1 MLRIENVSKSYKKQ
15 IAVQNLNVDVHKGE
29 VFVLLGPTGAGKTT
43 TLRMISG
50 LTTPDEGKIFFNNE
64 DITAMPPQARNVAFV
79 FEGLNLFPTYTVYD
93 NIAFALRS
101 PIYSETEDEIKSRI
115 DKVSRDLHI
124 DHLLNRKP
132 DTMSGGEIQRV
143 AIARA
148 LVRRPELYLL
158 DEPLSN
164 LDLKLREELRAELKE
179 LHQIYQSTII
189 YATHDYIGAVS
200 IADRIGI
207 FYEGRIHQVG
217 SQAELYKN
225 PLSTVVATLMG
236 NPAMNLLTVFRD
248 GKRFVAQQDPQVYF
262 ELPESATN
270 QLNISRQPI
279 LLGLWPEDI
288 QISLSPIDGYI
299 KSRLY
304 GQEYRGTDRIISLAV
319 GDETL
324 KKMVGTEFEGRYGDD
339 CWFNYNAEK
348 VFVFDPSTGQSLR
361 TN

>member
-1 MLRIENVSKSYKKQ
+1 MLRLENLSKSFKKQ
-15 IAVQNLNVDVHKGE
+15 IAVQGLNIEVEKGE

-50 LTTPDEGKIFFNNE
+50 LTAPDDGKIYINNE
-64 DITAMPPQARNVAFV
+64 DITAVPPQARNVTFV
-79 FEGLNLFPTYTVYD
+79 FEGLNLFTTFTVYD

-101 PIYSETEDEIKSRI
+101 PVYTEPESEIKSRI
-115 DKVSRDLHI
+115 GKVSKDLHI

-179 LHQIYQSTII
+179 LHQIYESTIV

-207 FYEGRIHQVG
+207 LYEGRLHQIG
-217 SQAELYKN
+217 SQVELHSN
-225 PLSTVVATLMG
+225 PSSTVVATLMG
-236 NPAMNLLTVFRD
+236 NPAMNLLTVVRD
-248 GKRFVAQQDPQVYF
+248 GKRFVAQQNSQVYF
-262 ELPESATN
+262 ELSESATN
-270 QLNISRQPI
+270 QLNSSRQSF

-288 QISLSPIDGYI
+288 KISLTPKAGFI
-299 KSRLY
+299 KSQLY
-304 GQEYRGTDRIISLAV
+304 GQEYRGTDRIINLAV

-324 KKMVGTEFEGRYGDD
+324 KKMVSTEFEGRFGDE
-339 CWFNYNAEK
+339 CWFSCDSEK
-348 VFVFDPSTGQSLR
+348 IFLFDPSTGQRS
-361 TN
+361 

>member
-1 MLRIENVSKSYKKQ
+1 MLRLEHLTKSYKNN
-15 IAVQNLNVDVHKGE
+15 IAVQDLNIEADEGE

-50 LTTPDEGKIFFNNE
+50 LTAPDDGKIYINHE
-64 DITAMPPQARNVAFV
+64 DITAVTPQARNVAFV

-101 PIYSETEDEIKSRI
+101 PVYSETESEIKSRI
-115 DKVSRDLHI
+115 GKVSRDLHI
-124 DHLLNRKP
+124 DHLLSRKP

-179 LHQIYQSTII
+179 LHQNYQSTII

-207 FYEGRIHQVG
+207 MYEGHLHQIG

-225 PLSTVVATLMG
+225 PSSTVVATLMG
-236 NPAMNLLTVFRD
+236 NPAMNLLTAVRD
-248 GKRFVAQQDPQVYF
+248 GKRFIAQQNSQVYF

-270 QLNISRQPI
+270 QLYFGRQSF
-279 LLGLWPEDI
+279 LLGVWPEDI
-288 QISLSPIDGYI
+288 KISLTPINGYI
-299 KSRLY
+299 KSQLY

-339 CWFNYNAEK
+339 CWFSCDSEK
-348 VFVFDPSTGQSLR
+348 IFLFDPSTGQRL
-361 TN
+361 

>member
-1 MLRIENVSKSYKKQ
+1 MLRLEELSKSYKNQ
-15 IAVQNLNVDVHKGE
+15 FAVQDLNIEVEKGE

-43 TLRMISG
+43 TLRMVSG
-50 LTTPDEGKIFFNNE
+50 LVAPDGGKIYINNQ
-64 DITAMPPQARNVAFV
+64 DITAMPPQSRNVAFV

-101 PIYSETEDEIKSRI
+101 PVYKEPESEIKSRI
-115 DKVSRDLHI
+115 QAVSKDLHI

-179 LHQIYQSTII
+179 LHQNYESTVV

-207 FYEGRIHQVG
+207 LYEGHLHQIG
-217 SQAELYKN
+217 SQMELYNN
-225 PLSTVVATLMG
+225 PSSTIVATLMG
-236 NPAMNLLTVFRD
+236 NPAMNLLTAVRD
-248 GKRFVAQQDPQVYF
+248 GNRFVAQQNPEVYF
-262 ELPESATN
+262 ELSGSATN
-270 QLNISRQPI
+270 KLDLSRQTF
-279 LLGLWPEDI
+279 LLGFWPEDI
-288 QISLSPIDGYI
+288 KISLSPLDGYI
-299 KSRLY
+299 KTQLY

-319 GDETL
+319 GDETH
-324 KKMVGTEFEGRYGDD
+324 KKMVGTEFEGRFGDD
-339 CWFNYNAEK
+339 CWFSCDSEK
-348 VFVFDPSTGQSLR
+348 VFLFDPSTGQRLW
-361 TN
+361 